1 MSYRFD
7 PTVLREYDIRGIIGE
22 TLGPDDARA
31 IGRGFATLLRRAGG
45 RKVAVGYD
53 GRVSSPM
60 LEHAL
65 IEGLT
70 ASGCDVV
77 RIGLGPTPMLYYAEA
92 SAEEL
97 DGGIQITG
105 SHNPANYNGFKMVFE
120 GRPFFGDD
128 IQTIGRL
135 AAAGDWLD
143 GTGTIKTREILQE
156 YVDRLLVGL
165 DGIPAD
171 RLAGL
176 RVGWDA
182 GNGAAGPALEAL
194 VAKLPGQHFTLF
206 TEVDGNFPNHHP
218 DPTVP
223 ANLEDLRRLVAERDL
238 DFGIAF
244 DGDGDRIGA
253 IDGEGRI
260 IWGDQLLMIYAEDL
274 LRRIPGATI
283 IADVKA
289 SRALFDRVAELG
301 GKPLMWKTGH
311 SLIKSKMKE
320 IHAPLAGEMSG
331 HIFFADQYYGYDDAL
346 YAAVR
351 LIAASAQLGKSVTEM
366 RGAMPAMINTP
377 EMRFQVAESRK
388 FAAIGEIKQRLENT
402 DAQVDETDGVRVTT
416 KDGWWLLRASNT
428 QDVLVARAESDSQQ
442 GLDRLLQQIDE
453 QLAASGLVRGPQ
465 AAHGARK
472 RGRRGAP
479 IAGSSGSDQALV
491 SSVLLAWVLVRS
503 HVEDC
508 SCTRRLFCT
517 FFTPETSS
525 AQSSARRFC
534 RRVET
539 VPSSVTSP
547 LLTVT
552 VTLLASTA
560 QSSVRASLTSS
571 RMRSSERV

>member
-1 MSYRFD
+1 MSHRFD

-31 IGRGFATLLRRAGG
+31 IGRGFATLLRQAGG
-45 RKVAVGYD
+45 KRVAVGYD

-65 IEGLT
+65 CEGLT

-92 SAEEL
+92 STEEL

-105 SHNPANYNGFKMVFE
+105 SHNPANYNGFKMVLQ
-120 GRPFFGDD
+120 GRPFFGED

-135 AAAGDWLD
+135 AASGDWVD
-143 GTGTIKTREILQE
+143 GTGTIETREIMQE
-156 YVDRLLVGL
+156 YVERLLAGL

-182 GNGAAGPALEAL
+182 GNGAAGPALEVLTAR
-194 VAKLPGQHFTLF
+194 LPGEHFTLY

-223 ANLEDLRRLVAERDL
+223 ANLEDLRRLVADKKL

-260 IWGDQLLMIYAEDL
+260 IWGDQLLMIYAQDL
-274 LRRIPGATI
+274 LARSPGATI

-289 SRALFDRVAELG
+289 SRALFDSVAELG

-351 LIAASAQLGKSVTEM
+351 LIAASARLGRSVTEL
-366 RGAMPAMINTP
+366 RGAMPNMINTP
-377 EMRFQVAESRK
+377 EMRFQVDESRK
-388 FAAIGEIKQRLENT
+388 FAAIDEIKRRLENSG
-402 DAQVDETDGVRVTT
+402 AQVDETDGVRVTT
-416 KDGWWLLRASNT
+416 DDGWWLLRASNT
-428 QDVLVARAESDSQQ
+428 QDVLVARAESDSRQ
-442 GLDRLLQQIDE
+442 GLDRLLGQIDE
-453 QLAASGLVRGPQ
+453 QLAASGLERSAQ
-465 AAHGARK
+465 AAH
-472 RGRRGAP
+472 
-479 IAGSSGSDQALV
+479 
-491 SSVLLAWVLVRS
+491 
-503 HVEDC
+503 
-508 SCTRRLFCT
+508 
-517 FFTPETSS
+517 
-525 AQSSARRFC
+525 
-534 RRVET
+534 
-539 VPSSVTSP
+539 
-547 LLTVT
+547 
-552 VTLLASTA
+552 
-560 QSSVRASLTSS
+560 
-571 RMRSSERV
+571 